1 MRLVLVG
8 LRMDNLAEYTPA
20 GLAASTV
27 KRCCA
32 EAKYDWMHYPG
43 SSADALY
50 RCLPIVNL
58 ERACIRQY
66 AKIIIAGLQSFF
78 QCDNAHS
85 PALRFSK
92 VKASPGS
99 GRLFFGPDRFWAQL
113 LKRVAALLPVYRQCE
128 HCSDIAFLT
137 RRVHGILNN
146 GLVTLSPPS
155 RERTP
160 RKQ

>member
-1 MRLVLVG
+1 MVLEWTIW
-8 LRMDNLAEYTPA
+8 RNEPPA
-20 GLAASTV
+20 SLAASTV

-66 AKIIIAGLQSFF
+66 AKSQYAKIIIAGLQSFF

-92 VKASPGS
+92 VKASPGM
-99 GRLFFGPDRFWAQL
+99 GRSWARPVFWARL
-113 LKRVAALLPVYRQCE
+113 PKRVAALLPVYRQRE
-128 HCSDIAFLT
+128 YCSDIAFLT